1 MIQNWKKQ
9 GVKMYKIVS
18 AVGGYL
24 YISLKCDGAAL
35 ENEFSTKTI
44 LHFMCKK
51 HIITLSKTIFPQEG

>member
-1 MIQNWKKQ
+1 
-9 GVKMYKIVS
+9 MYKIVS